1 MHIHRLIPRIVVTA
15 TVLAACGGAPAVGPA
30 PNAPTA
36 GTAPTAI
43 APSARTA
50 PTAAIAPTALA
61 SAVTNH
67 PNDATQARLRLA
79 LFVFGGPKVD
89 LFINGQVAMNGGMAQ
104 ANMSAGYVNGY
115 VFLSPGTYSVAVVP
129 TGKSLGQAILGPLDV
144 PLVAGHRYTLAMIGQ
159 LTDPHFTP
167 LVIDETAAL
176 QQIHTSA
183 PHETVLLVNNL
194 AGTKTID
201 WLTNGEGPRG
211 VVYGG
216 FATAPNTVRHT
227 KSIAIYMNG
236 DPKAPILGTGGGDV
250 LSDGVD
256 PGVDVLIGA
265 VGHFPG
271 AVGPDNDEWE
281 SLPTSDLN
289 AISFMQ
295 GYSGA
300 GIVHGGTW
308 SFDTFLAAIKS
319 AGLTDQLA
327 TGGPYLVLA
336 PTDEAF
342 AALPKAKRDALLADP
357 KALADL
363 VRNHIVAGY
372 IPRGSLAKTPGGSFD
387 RTLTNLLGTPLT
399 IGDGFSV
406 NGIGVGDFWSTFVA
420 NGTQVHP
427 ITTVLLP
434 TTK

>member
-1 MHIHRLIPRIVVTA
+1 MHISRLILLIVVA
-15 TVLAACGGAPAVGPA
+15 AAVLAACGGAPAVET
-30 PNAPTA
+30 APTA
-36 GTAPTAI
+36 PTLGTAPTAAAGLTTGP
-43 APSARTA
+43 APTATTA
-50 PTAAIAPTALA
+50 PTAGIASTA
-61 SAVTNH
+61 

-79 LFVFGGPKVD
+79 LFVFGGPNVD
-89 LFINGQVAMNGGMAQ
+89 LFVNSTIAVNGGMAQ
-104 ANMSAGYVNGY
+104 ANLHAGYVNGY
-115 VFLSPGTYSVAVVP
+115 LFLTPGTYRVAVVP
-129 TGKSLGQAILGPLDV
+129 TGKGLAQAILGPLDV
-144 PLVAGHRYTLAMIGQ
+144 PVVAGHRYTLAMIGQ

-183 PHETVLLVNNL
+183 PHTTLFVVNNL

-201 WLTNGEGPRG
+201 WLTNGQGPRG

-216 FATAPNTVRHT
+216 FGAAAITVSRT
-227 KSIAIYMNG
+227 KDIAIYMNG
-236 DPKAPILGTGGGDV
+236 DPKAPILGTGGGGAV
-250 LSDGVD
+250 LIDGVE
-256 PGVDVLIGA
+256 PGVDYMAGT

-281 SLPTSDLN
+281 SLQTSDLN
-289 AISFMQ
+289 PITFMQ

-300 GIVHGGTW
+300 GIAHGSTL
-308 SFDTFLAAIKS
+308 SFDTFLAAIKT
-319 AGLTDQLA
+319 AGLTDLLT

-342 AALPKAKRDALLADP
+342 AALPKATRDALMADP

-372 IPRGSLAKTPGGSFD
+372 IPRGSLAKTPGGPFD
-387 RTLTNLLGTPLT
+387 RTLTNMLGAKLA

-406 NGIGVGDFWSTFVA
+406 NGTGIGDFSSTFVA

-434 TTK
+434 ATK

>member
-1 MHIHRLIPRIVVTA
+1 
-15 TVLAACGGAPAVGPA
+15 
-30 PNAPTA
+30 
-36 GTAPTAI
+36 
-43 APSARTA
+43 
-50 PTAAIAPTALA
+50 
-61 SAVTNH
+61 
-67 PNDATQARLRLA
+67 
-79 LFVFGGPKVD
+79 
-89 LFINGQVAMNGGMAQ
+89 
-104 ANMSAGYVNGY
+104 
-115 VFLSPGTYSVAVVP
+115 
-129 TGKSLGQAILGPLDV
+129 
-144 PLVAGHRYTLAMIGQ
+144 
-159 LTDPHFTP
+159 
-167 LVIDETAAL
+167 
-176 QQIHTSA
+176 
-183 PHETVLLVNNL
+183 
-194 AGTKTID
+194 
-201 WLTNGEGPRG
+201 
-211 VVYGG
+211 
-216 FATAPNTVRHT
+216 
-227 KSIAIYMNG
+227 MNG

-300 GIVHGGTW
+300 GIVHDGTW
-308 SFDTFLAAIKS
+308 SFDTFLAAIKT
-319 AGLTDQLA
+319 AGLTDLLA

-406 NGIGVGDFWSTFVA
+406 NGTSVGDYWSTFVA

-434 TTK
+434 ATK